1 MVSCGDRTRHCSLA
15 KAINS
20 ILGSTILQLKR
31 KSKVLI
37 RQGGA
42 LALW

>member
-1 MVSCGDRTRHCSLA
+1 MVTFGDRTRHCNLA

-20 ILGSTILQLKR
+20 ILGFTILQLKR
-31 KSKVLI
+31 KSKVLM

-42 LALW
+42 LAL

>member
-1 MVSCGDRTRHCSLA
+1 MLSCGDRTRHCNLA

-20 ILGSTILQLKR
+20 ILGSKILQLKR
-31 KSKVLI
+31 KSKVLM

-42 LALW
+42 LAL